1 MFGRTRKMQVKV
13 NAKRLMKGH
22 GCAADA
28 SSTGATTTGSGELDA
43 DILRL
48 CEEVQRLESP
58 FASDA
63 ALFHPAER
71 NAEVAQKPAV
81 DPDRAGVESRCHAMS
96 AFEFAR
102 PDGGR

>member
-1 MFGRTRKMQVKV
+1 MFGRTKRMQVKV
-13 NAKRLMKGH
+13 NAKRLAKDH

-28 SSTGATTTGSGELDA
+28 NSGGATTTGSGELDA

-58 FASDA
+58 FAADA

-71 NAEVAQKPAV
+71 HAEIAQEPAV
-81 DPDRAGVESRCHAMS
+81 DPDRPGIEGRRHAMG
-96 AFEFAR
+96 AFEMAR
-102 PDGGR
+102 PHRR